1 MPQSPSS
8 SRQRFSEYRRKLRER
23 YARGEFK
30 QPASHH
36 DTRENLKPPTRSF
49 WNLFVSF
56 LKLLPGQRAAIALGL
71 ATLTVSTMLKLL
83 PPAITKLAI
92 DCVVTGLPLP
102 AVWQR
107 WLPIPDGRLQL
118 LAWLAV
124 ATVVFAILGASIH
137 VWGRWHTT
145 RAAKRVQIDVRRKV
159 FRHAVGLPLDR
170 IYRIKSGGAASLLR
184 EDAGGVGE
192 LVFGMLYN
200 PWQALVQLIASLVIL
215 ATVDWR
221 LLSGALVL
229 IPLVYFSHK
238 TWISRIRP
246 VHRDIRKQRQDIDS
260 HATEVFGGMRV
271 VRAFD
276 RGRTESD
283 RFSVGNHFMARQEL
297 FAWWWARGVELLW
310 EVLLPTASAGLL
322 FYGGWQV
329 IEGRLTL
336 GDLMMFLIYVV
347 MLLEPLAVLANTA
360 TSLQSGLAGLDR
372 VLDLTAEP
380 LEAPP
385 VPGAVTLERHK
396 VSGRIAL
403 QDVSFKYPASPEW
416 VLRDINLVAEPGQM
430 VALVGPSGAGKT
442 TLCNLVARFYD
453 PVEGRVTLDGVDLR
467 QVDVSSF
474 RRLLGIVEQEV
485 FLFDGTIAENIA
497 YAKRQATAAEIRRAA
512 EVANAAEF
520 IDRLEQGFETLI
532 GERGVKLSG
541 GQRQRLAIARAVLAD
556 PRILILD
563 EATSNLDT
571 ESERLI
577 QQSLGELMRGRTT
590 FVIAHRLSTIAHAD
604 RIAVLEG
611 GRIVE
616 TGTHDELMAVSG
628 RYRQMVRIQTG
639 LERPTASTPANGHG
653 AVLIPAPHGPN

>member
-1 MPQSPSS
+1 MPHAPKS
-8 SRQRFSEYRRKLRER
+8 SRRRFREYRESLRER
-23 YARGEFK
+23 RQTGEFR
-30 QPASHH
+30 QATSHH

-49 WNLFVSF
+49 WTLFRSF
-56 LKLLPGQRAAIALGL
+56 IGLLPGQRGAIALGL
-71 ATLTVSTMLKLL
+71 ATLTISTLLKLL
-83 PPAITKLAI
+83 QPAITKLAI
-92 DCVVTGLPLP
+92 DHVLSGLPLP
-102 AVWQR
+102 PVWDR
-107 WLPIPDGRLQL
+107 WLPQPDSRLQL

-124 ATVVFAILGASIH
+124 ATIVVAIVGSTIH
-137 VWGRWHTT
+137 VWGRWYTT
-145 RAAKRVQIDVRRKV
+145 RAAKRVQINVRRLV
-159 FRHAVGLPLDR
+159 FRHAVALPLDKV
-170 IYRIKSGGAASLLR
+170 YRIKSGGASSLLR

-200 PWQALVQLIASLVIL
+200 PWQAAVQLVASLVIL
-215 ATVDWR
+215 AWVDWR

-238 TWISRIRP
+238 TWIGRIRP
-246 VHRDIRKQRQDIDS
+246 VHRDIRKQRQEVDS

-276 RGRTESD
+276 RGLTEAE
-283 RFSVGNHFMARQEL
+283 RFSLGNHFMARQEL

-329 IEGRLTL
+329 IEGELTL
-336 GDLMMFLIYVV
+336 GELMMFLIYVV

-360 TSLQSGLAGLDR
+360 TALQSGLAGLDR

-385 VPGAVTLERHK
+385 LPGAVTVVRDE
-396 VSGRIAL
+396 VQGRIEL
-403 QDVSFKYPASPEW
+403 RDVGFCYPTASEW
-416 VLRDINLVAEPGQM
+416 VLREINLVAEPGQM
-430 VALVGPSGAGKT
+430 IALVGPSGAGKT

-453 PVEGRVTLDGVDLR
+453 PVEGEVLLDGVDLR
-467 QVDVSSF
+467 QIDVSSF

-497 YAKRQATAAEIRRAA
+497 YAKRQATDDEIRRAA
-512 EVANAAEF
+512 YVANAAEF
-520 IDRLEQGFETLI
+520 IERLEHGYETLI

-556 PRILILD
+556 PKILILD

-577 QQSLGELMRGRTT
+577 QQSLGELMKGRTT

-604 RIAVLEG
+604 RIAVVEG
-611 GRIVE
+611 GRIIE
-616 TGTHDELMAVSG
+616 TGNHDELMAISG
-628 RYRQMVRIQTG
+628 RYRQMVRVQTG
-639 LERPTASTPANGHG
+639 LERPAAQPGNGQPH
-653 AVLIPAPHGPN
+653 APTLERLAR